1 MKWPNFREAAVQSF
15 ILSRR
20 RLLAK
25 FSGTAAALL
34 VGPQALARV
43 VAKGGSA
50 VRLSDGVLT
59 IEFDSGL
66 HSRVSRG
73 GTVLTAMEPGEAIRL
88 ADEQVIDR
96 FLLLDQTHENVSG
109 VHGTGRVH
117 HLRGT
122 SAGRI
127 EKRVSVTFLDRYP
140 GLALLDVRYRNTSAA
155 PVVVTGWQAA
165 THDLLA
171 HTDGAWSFSGAS
183 YPDRR
188 DWVQRVSPGFGQH
201 NFMGMNAS
209 DYGGGTPVAVVW
221 RRDAGLAVGHIDTA
235 PRLVSLPVSGQPTG
249 TRIAISGNQPALL
262 APGASLDLPP
272 VFLMVHEGDHFR
284 PLDAYRRLMAERGLA
299 APAIPD
305 ASYAPV
311 WCAWGYGRDFTT
323 AEVLTAMGKAKEI
336 GLEWAVL
343 DDGWQTSEGDWK
355 LNSKKFPRGNADMK
369 AFASAMKAGGMRPRL
384 WLAPLAVDPG
394 TDLLRDHPDMLLLDA
409 TGAAQN
415 VSFWNAY
422 TMCPAY
428 PPVVDYF
435 RGQVRRILGEWGF
448 EGLKLDGQHLNGVA
462 PCHNPA
468 HNHARPEESYEKLQD
483 FWKALYDEAMAIN
496 PDAVIEICPCGDS
509 FAFHNMPGMNHT
521 PASDPTSSW
530 QIRLKGKT
538 FKALMGPSAPYAGD
552 HVELSDRHNDF
563 ATHYGVGAI
572 VSTKFTW
579 PHDPVNT
586 TDPLPPGGIALTPE
600 REVLWR
606 KWIALYRANMLPK
619 GEYLG
624 GLYDIGF
631 DKPESHAI
639 RAGGAMH
646 YAFYA
651 DTWAGTVTLRGL
663 PPGRHRL
670 TNSFTGQPLGTV
682 SGPVASLPAHFEHFL
697 VLAAT
702 PLNQKAAA

>member
-1 MKWPNFREAAVQSF
+1 VSNSLV
-15 ILSRR
+15 SRR
-20 RLLAK
+20 RVLAQFSGGVATLLAATP
-25 FSGTAAALL
+25 S
-34 VGPQALARV
+34 VARV
-43 VAKGGSA
+43 AVKGAPSA
-50 VRLSDGVLT
+50 RLTDGVLT
-59 IEFDSGL
+59 IEFDAGL
-66 HSRVSRG
+66 HSRISRG
-73 GTVLTAMEPGEAIRL
+73 DTVLTAMEPGEAIRL
-88 ADEQVIDR
+88 DGLSPDGQRVVDR
-96 FLLLDQTHENVSG
+96 FLLIDQTREMVSG
-109 VHGTGRVH
+109 PHGAGHVHR
-117 HLRGT
+117 LRGT
-122 SAGRI
+122 AAGGI
-127 EKRVSVTFLDRYP
+127 EKRVSVTFLDKYP
-140 GLALLDVRYRNTSAA
+140 GLALLDVQYQNVGTA
-155 PVVVTGWQAA
+155 PLAVAGWQAA
-165 THDLLA
+165 THDLLP
-171 HTDGAWSFSGAS
+171 HPDGAWSFSGAS

-188 DWVQRVSPGFGQH
+188 DWVQRVLPGFGQR

-221 RRDAGLAVGHIDTA
+221 RRDVGLAVGHIDVV
-235 PRLVSLPVSGQPTG
+235 PRLVSLPVAGQPAG
-249 TRIAISGNQPALL
+249 TRIAIAGDEPVLL

-284 PLDAYRRLMAERGLA
+284 PLDAYRRLMAERGVA
-299 APAIPD
+299 APAIPEP
-305 ASYAPV
+305 SYAPV

-323 AEVLTAMGKAKEI
+323 DEVLTAMGKAKSI
-336 GLEWAVL
+336 GLEWMVM

-355 LNSKKFPRGNADMK
+355 LNRTKFPRGDADMK
-369 AFASAMKAGGMRPRL
+369 AFVGKIRAAGMRPRL
-384 WLAPLAVDPG
+384 WLAPLAADPG
-394 TDLLRDHPDMLLLDA
+394 TDLLRDHPDMLLLDRN
-409 TGAAQN
+409 GAAQN
-415 VSFWNAY
+415 VSFWDAF
-422 TMCPAY
+422 TLCPAY
-428 PPVVDYF
+428 PPVVEHF
-435 RGQVRRILGEWGF
+435 RAQVRHIIGDWGF

-462 PCHNPA
+462 PCYNPA

-496 PDAVIEICPCGDS
+496 PKAVIELCPCGDA

-538 FKALMGPSAPYAGD
+538 FKALMGPSAPFAGD
-552 HVELSDRHNDF
+552 HVELSDRHDDF
-563 ATHYGVGAI
+563 ATHFGIGAI

-631 DKPESHAI
+631 DKPEAHAI
-639 RAGGAMH
+639 RAGGQMH

-651 DTWAGTVTLRGL
+651 DTWSSNVTLRGL

-670 TNSFTGQPLGTV
+670 TNSFTGQSLGIV
-682 SGPVASLPAHFEHFL
+682 SGPVATLPAKFEHFL
-697 VLAAT
+697 LIAAT
-702 PLNQKAAA
+702 PVQQKVAA

>member
-1 MKWPNFREAAVQSF
+1 VQSF

-305 ASYAPV
+305 VSYAPV